1 MSRHSKG
8 EFHVS
13 VKELKLFDHKF
24 FFRHIATRH
33 FDFSQR
39 CFTVFVLFQNLLH
52 SACIQQFR
60 WLMILSNNLF
70 HFSVELFST
79 PKRKKNSST
88 RKRNY
93 CFQQVRLR
101 KVKSFPFRGKI
112 SEVNPGLY
120 CSKRKNRQFVRIDL
134 LVGNLI
140 NGKLYRPNVCHH
152 GFKIQSLT

>member
-1 MSRHSKG
+1 MPKISARKLILCELLRLNFKRKNSIKRKRLWVWQIFMSRHSKG

-93 CFQQVRLR
+93 CF
-101 KVKSFPFRGKI
+101 
-112 SEVNPGLY
+112 
-120 CSKRKNRQFVRIDL
+120 
-134 LVGNLI
+134 
-140 NGKLYRPNVCHH
+140 
-152 GFKIQSLT
+152 